1 MDTHRSGCP
10 INLALEVFG
19 DKWSL
24 LVLRDIMFGNRR
36 HYGEVLAN
44 SEERIASNILA
55 NRLARLV
62 DLGMLSRA
70 ADPSHKQ
77 KVLYSLTE
85 PSIQLVPVFAH
96 LGAWGRRHLPA
107 SPELAIRA
115 ELLENGGP
123 ALWDTFMDELRE
135 LHLGL
140 PRADGAAGVLDDL
153 TAAYLAERER
163 SGTA

>member
-1 MDTHRSGCP
+1 MDAHRSGCP
-10 INLALEVFG
+10 INLSLEVFG
-19 DKWSL
+19 DRWSL

-36 HYGEVLAN
+36 HFGELLAN
-44 SEERIASNILA
+44 SDEHIASNILA

-77 KVLYSLTE
+77 KVIYSLTE

-96 LGAWGRRHLPA
+96 LGAWGRRHLPV

-123 ALWDTFMDELRE
+123 DLWDAFMDELRE
-135 LHLGL
+135 LHLGI
-140 PRADGAAGVLDDL
+140 PSAAGAGSVLGAL
-153 TAAYLAERER
+153 TAAYLEELER
-163 SGTA
+163 SGAA

>member
-10 INLALEVFG
+10 INLSLEVFG

-36 HYGEVLAN
+36 HYGELLAN
-44 SEERIASNILA
+44 TDEHIASNILA

-62 DLGMLSRA
+62 ELGMLSRA

-77 KVLYSLTE
+77 KVIYSLTE
-85 PSIQLVPVFAH
+85 PSIQLVPVFAQ
-96 LGAWGRRHLPA
+96 LGAWGRRHLPV

-123 ALWDTFMDELRE
+123 ELWDAFMDELRE
-135 LHLGL
+135 LHLGI
-140 PRADGAAGVLDDL
+140 PRTDGSGSVLGAL
-153 TAAYLAERER
+153 TEAYLEELER
-163 SGTA
+163 SGAA